1 MFARAQVAVATGSIP
16 VPRTKSDLWLC
27 LPAGPACHKHA
38 TSPETGVCWGLVAAI
53 NDGPEPARAALA
65 HTAGVHAGRYRGGI
79 GDPAGLPD
87 IRAAVGARGGQD
99 QRGNKPAR
107 SSYNNPRSLPV
118 HYGFGSPGVNAPGSP
133 GVNGSGSPGANGI
146 GPGAGG
152 GGLGIRS
159 SGGCPPGGIPSVG
172 KTGSLQKPFG
182 AMWSLQKFVES
193 ITTI

>member
-1 MFARAQVAVATGSIP
+1 MSKFPKPEAALLPSPLAEEKSKLPSEVRARLP
-16 VPRTKSDLWLC
+16 VPL
-27 LPAGPACHKHA
+27 
-38 TSPETGVCWGLVAAI
+38 
-53 NDGPEPARAALA
+53 
-65 HTAGVHAGRYRGGI
+65 
-79 GDPAGLPD
+79 
-87 IRAAVGARGGQD
+87 D
-99 QRGNKPAR
+99 QFIH
-107 SSYNNPRSLPV
+107 NNPRSLPV

-193 ITTI
+193 ITTM